1 MIRWNRKT
9 RTLVLQLPR
18 WRNRRVWTGV
28 GLFLLL
34 NLLISHI
41 DLPLAEFMKAQ
52 DESATLF
59 FRRIT
64 KIGDSKYY
72 LIPLALLLPF
82 LLAARQALEAGSV
95 RRLISWIAS
104 AISFVFCAV
113 ALSGLLINMLKIIIG
128 RARPKMWFNEGI
140 YGFAPFSFTDS
151 DYHSFPSGHANTII
165 TLALALCFFVPRPRR
180 WILLALGC
188 VVAFSR
194 VVITAH
200 FLSDILV
207 GGLLGLA
214 TTYWLR
220 EEFTRR
226 GWVFVK
232 RKGEYRVQAP
242 GFLLGQKIRDFLFR
256 RLGLPDGPRGRLPG

>member
-18 WRNRRVWTGV
+18 WRSHRLWMGV

-34 NLLISHI
+34 NILISYI
-41 DLPLAEFMKAQ
+41 DLPLAEYMKAQ
-52 DESATLF
+52 EDGAAVF
-59 FRRIT
+59 FRKIT

-72 LIPLALLLPF
+72 LIPLALTLPF

-95 RRLISWIAS
+95 RRLISWLAS

-113 ALSGLLINMLKIIIG
+113 ALSGLLINALKIVIG
-128 RARPKMWFNEGI
+128 RARPKLWFSEGI
-140 YGFAPFSFTDS
+140 YGFAPLSFTES
-151 DYHSFPSGHANTII
+151 SYHSFPSGHSNTIM
-165 TLALALCFFVPRPRR
+165 TLVLALCFFLPRNRR
-180 WILLALGC
+180 WILIAFGC
-188 VVAFSR
+188 LVAFSR

-207 GGLLGLA
+207 GGLLGIA

-242 GFLLGQKIRDFLFR
+242 GFLLGQKIRELLYS
-256 RLGLPDGPRGRLPG
+256 RLGLPDGPRGRLP